1 MGGSSVA
8 PDVRL
13 DGKTA
18 IVTGANAG
26 IGLET
31 ARVLYLRG
39 ARVLLA
45 VRSTSRGE
53 AARAQIEREAAGSA
67 GPLGSI
73 EVWQLD
79 LASLA
84 SVRAFAEKINRE
96 EARLD
101 LLVNNAGLVAEERT
115 ETQDG
120 FETTFGVNHLGHF
133 LLTMLLL
140 EKLKASK
147 PARVIVLSSMAHERG
162 QIFFDDLQLTQGYE
176 LWKAYSQSKLANILF
191 ARELSRRLSGTG
203 VTVYAVHPGVVR
215 TPIWANA
222 PAWQRC
228 FLVFLKPFFKSAAS
242 GAKTSLFCAMSPALA
257 NVTGKYYVDC
267 KEKEVA
273 PAARNDDD
281 AVRLWEISERLV
293 GLTGGQ

>member
-1 MGGSSVA
+1 MGGHRVPS
-8 PDVRL
+8 DVRL
-13 DGKTA
+13 DGQTA

-31 ARVLYLRG
+31 ARGLYERG

-45 VRSTSRGE
+45 VRSVSRGE
-53 AARAQIEREAAGSA
+53 AARAQLERQAAGAAPPA
-67 GPLGSI
+67 GSLH
-73 EVWQLD
+73 VMQLD

-84 SVRAFAEKINRE
+84 SVRAFAERINRE

-101 LLVNNAGLVAEERT
+101 LLINNACLILAERS

-140 EKLKASK
+140 DKLKASA
-147 PARVIVLSSMAHERG
+147 PARVIVLSSVAHERG
-162 QIFFDDLQLTQGYE
+162 QILFDDLQLTRGYE
-176 LWKAYSQSKLANILF
+176 LWKAYSQSKLANVLF
-191 ARELSRRLSGTG
+191 ARELSRRLHGTG

-242 GAKTSLFCAMSPALA
+242 GAETSLFCAMSPKVA
-257 NVTGKYYVDC
+257 TESGKYYVDC
-267 KEKEVA
+267 KAKEVA
-273 PAARNDDD
+273 PAARKD
-281 AVRLWEISERLV
+281 ADAARLWEISEKLV
-293 GLTGGQ
+293 GLTSQ